1 MKTPPQSS
9 CPFHAGGHPPASPKP
24 SSGSWPPGP
33 EAGLTGWGLLTQLSR
48 DLMGTLAGW
57 QREFGDLVHVR
68 TWPEHQVI
76 VSDPHLARELLV
88 NQADS
93 LRRWER
99 ALSVYGRVHGHS
111 VLIAEGEAWREKR
124 QALQPDFTRKSV
136 QAFSPSIEAAA
147 RRAFEQWP
155 DRRDAWPIESE
166 LTSVTMEVIL
176 RMMFSSGV
184 GSEAREAE
192 EAVHTLMVASTEEL
206 WRPASLPDWVPWQ
219 RKRRRARLLMNG
231 LIERHLQARLRLPAD
246 AWPEDLLSRLL
257 RLHLQQPKSWPLQAV
272 RDECKTAFL
281 AGHETVA
288 ASLSWWAWCM
298 ASHPDIQE
306 KARAEALA
314 AWPGE
319 ESADADLS
327 ALQYVSQTLLETMR
341 LHPAVPLLMSRRA
354 VKPVTLGDWT
364 FPAKTVFMV
373 PMQLMQHDERWF
385 PEPLSYRPERFDPDA
400 ARPQQGTYL
409 PFGGGPRVC
418 LGQHLAVAEMTLVAA
433 QLLCRYR
440 LSAPAGM
447 APPRAVF
454 HVSQRPSVPLALD
467 IARI

>member
-9 CPFHAGGHPPASPKP
+9 CPFHAVGRQPTPPR
-24 SSGSWPPGP
+24 SSAGRWPPGP
-33 EAGLTGWGLLTQLSR
+33 ESGLAGWGLLKLMSR

-76 VSDPHLARELLV
+76 VSDPQLARELLV
-88 NQADS
+88 NQADA
-93 LRRWER
+93 LQRWER
-99 ALSVYGRVHGHS
+99 ALTVYRRVHGHS
-111 VLIAEGEAWREKR
+111 VLIAEGQAWREKR

-136 QAFSPSIEAAA
+136 QTFSPSIAEAA

-155 DRRDAWPIESE
+155 ARHAAWPIESE

-184 GSEAREAE
+184 GSEAQQAE

-231 LIERHLQARLRLPAD
+231 LIERHLQARLAMPQD

-257 RLHLQQPKSWPLQAV
+257 RLHLQQPQSWPLQAV

-288 ASLSWWAWCM
+288 TSLTWWAWCM
-298 ASHPDIQE
+298 ASHPEIQE
-306 KARAEALA
+306 RAREEALA
-314 AWPGE
+314 ALSGGGQ
-319 ESADADLS
+319 ADPA

-341 LHPAVPLLMSRRA
+341 LYPAVPLLMSRRA
-354 VKPVTLGDWT
+354 LKPVTLGDWT

-385 PEPLSYRPERFDPDA
+385 PEPRSYRPERFGPDA
-400 ARPQQGTYL
+400 ARPQQGAYL

-418 LGQHLAVAEMTLVAA
+418 LGQHLAMAEMALVAA
-433 QLLCRYR
+433 QLLLSYR
-440 LSAPAGM
+440 LSAPEGAE
-447 APPRAVF
+447 PPRPVF
-454 HVSQRPSVPLALD
+454 HVSQRPSQPLKLD